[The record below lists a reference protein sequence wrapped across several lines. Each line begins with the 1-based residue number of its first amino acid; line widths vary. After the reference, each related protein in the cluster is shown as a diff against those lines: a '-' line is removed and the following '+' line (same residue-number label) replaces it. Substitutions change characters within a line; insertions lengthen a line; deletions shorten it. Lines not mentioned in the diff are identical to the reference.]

1 MRAFEAT
8 FVAVAPRAVLALC
21 CVLLGCGCSS
31 SHHDAAKD
39 GAKDAGDSRNG
50 SGGMNAAGTSGKP
63 HDAGSSTAPPAD
75 AMTAAMH
82 DASAPVDAAAP
93 LSACAKRTAVCE
105 HGEVPQAKTAIG
117 EAFQSCALAM
127 TVMSCGSAVATF
139 DAEGCADK
147 IVVRINATP
156 SDAMAKCVAD
166 KLADRRF
173 QCAAA
178 QDITFSASCT

>member
-8 FVAVAPRAVLALC
+8 LVAVAPRAVMALC
-21 CVLLGCGCSS
+21 CVLLGCGCAST
-31 SHHDAAKD
+31 HHDAAKD
-39 GAKDAGDSRNG
+39 GAKDAGGAGTG
-50 SGGMNAAGTSGKP
+50 SG
-63 HDAGSSTAPPAD
+63 GSSTAPPDRAKDASAPAD

-147 IVVRINATP
+147 IEVRIYATP